1 MSWIENAKRRA
12 AVEAVKHVRDNYV
25 VGLGTGSTTAYAI
38 REIGKRVRNE
48 RLKVVGIATS
58 TAVESIAIK
67 EGISLT
73 TLDTAQKI
81 DIAID
86 GADQVDTD
94 LNLIKGLGGALA
106 REKIVDSLAEVLIV
120 IVDET
125 KLANKLG
132 TNMRVPV
139 EVLPF
144 ALKPVT
150 DRLKEIT
157 GKPFL
162 RLTKDE
168 RPVVTDNGNY
178 ILDVDFGPIDDP
190 ATLSKK
196 IKLIPGVLDSGLFID
211 MVDIVYVGD
220 EKGSRRLERK

>member
-1 MSWIENAKRRA
+1 LSWIENAKRRA

>member
-1 MSWIENAKRRA
+1 LSWIENAKRRVA
-12 AVEAVKHVRDNYV
+12 IEAVKHIRDNYV
-25 VGLGTGSTTAYAI
+25 IGLGTGSTAAYAI

-67 EGISLT
+67 EGISLM

-86 GADQVDTD
+86 GADQVDLD

-106 REKIVDSLAEVLIV
+106 REKIVDSLAEVLII

-125 KLANKLG
+125 KLTNKLG

-150 DRLKEIT
+150 DRLEEIV

-162 RLTKDE
+162 RLTKDK

-190 ATLSKK
+190 ATLSEK